1 MIDSVLNMVFR
12 CAHRRLTRPVT
23 PVAKGAPQGDTY
35 VACLD
40 CGKHF
45 SYDLKQ
51 MRVGKPIASVPAA
64 RSNGHPKLRFALWAS
79 VPIAAVIASVLKAK
93 KR

>member
-1 MIDSVLNMVFR
+1 MVFR

-23 PVAKGAPQGDTY
+23 PVAKGGAPQGHTY

-40 CGKHF
+40 CGKQF

-51 MRVGKPIASVPAA
+51 MRVGKAIAPLPAA
-64 RSNGHPKLRFALWAS
+64 RPAGHPKLRFALWAS